1 LLAQGDHTTVS
12 VGLFAEVISYNGTAL
27 AILKLWNMVLV
38 SGSERSGLRNG
49 DCVSNLVSGVVVSFA
64 RAVAQCY
71 GRFRGT
77 SRRFTVYVNG
87 FHNDGITYLL
97 VLVITSDYI

>member
-1 LLAQGDHTTVS
+1 LLAQGDRTTVS

-64 RAVAQCY
+64 RAVAFEVQAVASPSM
-71 GRFRGT
+71 G
-77 SRRFTVYVNG
+77 S
-87 FHNDGITYLL
+87 ITTALPTY
-97 VLVITSDYI
+97 